1 MGPEL
6 LLAIITTLVSLIG
19 GGLAINAATEKV
31 VRKLVYRVFGRKE
44 PEPSYAERLN
54 TLSENI
60 RKSFNE
66 MDTMLA
72 ELAGVT
78 REKKLAME
86 RVEQEVVNLQNQ
98 ERELQER
105 IEHLQNL
112 PLPVAE
118 HFANLTLVG
127 EKRSAR
133 RDYVLFGTGVIV
145 STLIAIGLRLLGFA

>member
-1 MGPEL
+1 
-6 LLAIITTLVSLIG
+6 
-19 GGLAINAATEKV
+19 
-31 VRKLVYRVFGRKE
+31 
-44 PEPSYAERLN
+44 
-54 TLSENI
+54 
-60 RKSFNE
+60 
-66 MDTMLA
+66 
-72 ELAGVT
+72 
-78 REKKLAME
+78 ME

-98 ERELQER
+98 KRESQER

-127 EKRSAR
+127 AKRSAR